1 MAEHHL
7 YLTNKNQNHR
17 WDLLR
22 NLKLTKDYK
31 HGLSILC
38 QKNSHH
44 NNLLDLVKY
53 CDKYFDLY
61 YAFYLLCFLFNTQAA
76 FSRYSLK

>member
-1 MAEHHL
+1 M
-7 YLTNKNQNHR
+7 
-17 WDLLR
+17 LR

-31 HGLSILC
+31 HELSILC

-61 YAFYLLCFLFNTQAA
+61 YAFYLIHNIQSIKANIFKIVKT
-76 FSRYSLK
+76 